1 MEENNKKKLVLIWVI
16 VAVILIVFITVLG
29 YLVLKNKGKVSNTL
43 NIENNLDEKI
53 ENEQI
58 PVSVE
63 MSDNE
68 LTESKNS
75 NKTENDEKVEEK
87 EQTNNKE
94 KNKEENKE
102 ENKEKEQT
110 SNKEEKVTEKINKTE
125 QKESKETSTATT
137 TSKKEETSTTNN
149 SNTSNSEK
157 NEKPTLTGTIDEN
170 KLIDTSTKYGVEIKK
185 YNYIIYNVYSDGSKE
200 VKSQKSTTEYD
211 RKNYKATTSELLE
224 EAKSAR
230 NKNSGM
236 ISQVLNNVNA
246 YRKEANTD
254 SKNGVTN
261 RGDLTLDEKLCIA
274 ANVRAVEMAYSTK
287 FSHTRPNGSSAMSV
301 LNEMGIKYMAAGE
314 NIACGQTTASAVSK
328 SWKNSSGHYENMIS
342 GDYSKIGIGVY
353 KLDGAYYWVQ
363 LFTN

>member
-68 LTESKNS
+68 LTENKNS

-149 SNTSNSEK
+149 SNTSNS
-157 NEKPTLTGTIDEN
+157 EKPTLTGTIDEN

-301 LNEMGIKYMAAGE
+301 LNEMGIKYTAAGE